1 MDTRLNILKTNL
13 QSFGALRPEAWKA
26 IVAAISICTLK
37 PNEYFPH
44 KNNCLGYVAEGIL
57 ATYDMEGRSIPAIV
71 NFTRH
76 QQSFITRHTNNQ
88 GIYLKTCLPTLI
100 FYWNDDELKKLHRQF
115 NELKQIY
122 DALTAEYEQRLFLR
136 MRFLEL
142 SVIERISKFKEKFHS
157 ILPYLK
163 KKDIANYLHLNY
175 SHLVKI
181 WNTLD

>member
-1 MDTRLNILKTNL
+1 MDTRLNILKTKL
-13 QSFGALRPEAWKA
+13 QRFGALRPEAWKA

-57 ATYDMEGRSIPAIV
+57 ATYDMEGRSIPAII
-71 NFTRH
+71 NFTSH
-76 QQSFITRHTNNQ
+76 QQSFITRQSGQ
-88 GIYLKTCLPTLI
+88 GIHLKTCSTTLV
-100 FYWNDDELKKLHRQF
+100 FYWSYDELKKLYQQF

-122 DALTAEYEQRLFLR
+122 DALTAAYEQRLFLR

-142 SVIERISKFKEKFHS
+142 PVTERIHKFREQFRP

-175 SHLVKI
+175 SHLVKM
-181 WNTLD
+181 WNLQR

>member
-1 MDTRLNILKTNL
+1 MVARLQTLKTKL
-13 QSFGALRPEAWKA
+13 HSFGALSPEAWKA
-26 IVAAISICTLK
+26 IVAAISLCSLK

-71 NFTRH
+71 NFTSP
-76 QQSFITRHTNNQ
+76 QQSFISRHSNQ
-88 GIYLKTCLPTLI
+88 GIYLKTCSAVLV
-100 FYWNDDELKKLHRQF
+100 FYWSYDELKKLYRQF
-115 NELKQIY
+115 NELKHIY
-122 DALTAEYEQRLFLR
+122 DAFTIEYEQRIFLR

-142 SVIERISKFKEKFHS
+142 SVAERINKFREKFRP

-175 SHLVKI
+175 SHFVKV